1 MERVDPSD
9 EELIKQISQAQP
21 EAVRVLYRRYGRMV
35 YSVALRAVGDP
46 SAAEEITQ
54 DVFLRIWE
62 KAETYRADKAKV
74 VTWIARI
81 ARNRAIDVYRQ
92 RKSRD
97 DRASAGW
104 EELKQAAATAQEQH
118 PGDRMDM
125 ARLQGR
131 VREAVASLP
140 PDQKTALALAFF
152 QGRTHKEI
160 ADELGEPLGTVK
172 TRIRAAMQKLRSILD
187 GVGEL

>member
-1 MERVDPSD
+1 MELVDPDD
-9 EELIKQISQAQP
+9 EELIRQISQARP
-21 EAVRVLYRRYGRMV
+21 EAVRVLYQRYGRMV
-35 YSVALRAVGDP
+35 YTLALRAAGDP

-62 KAETYRADKAKV
+62 KASTYRADKAKV

-104 EELKQAAATAQEQH
+104 EELKQAASSIEHH
-118 PGDRMDM
+118 PGERMEI
-125 ARLQGR
+125 ARLQRR

-140 PDQKTALALAFF
+140 ADQQAALALAFF
-152 QGRTHKEI
+152 QGQTHQEI
-160 ADELGEPLGTVK
+160 AENLGVPLGTIK
-172 TRIRAAMQKLRSILD
+172 TRIRAAMQKLRSILEESD
-187 GVGEL
+187 EI

>member
-1 MERVDPSD
+1 MEHVEPDD
-9 EELIKQISQAQP
+9 EELISQIGRAQP
-21 EAVRVLYRRYGRMV
+21 EAVRLLYQRYGRMV

-62 KAETYRADKAKV
+62 KADTYRADKAKV

-92 RKSRD
+92 RRSRD

-104 EELKQAAATAQEQH
+104 EELKQAATAPAPH
-118 PGDRMDM
+118 PGERLET
-125 ARLQGR
+125 ARLQER
-131 VREAVASLP
+131 VREAVATLP

-152 QGRTHKEI
+152 QGLTHKEI
-160 ADELGEPLGTVK
+160 AEQLGEPLGTVK

-187 GVGEL
+187 GVDEP

>member
-1 MERVDPSD
+1 MQSVEPDD
-9 EELIKQISQAQP
+9 EELIRRISASQTD
-21 EAVRVLYRRYGRMV
+21 AVRLLYQRYGRMV
-35 YSVALRAVGDP
+35 YSVALHAVGDQ

-92 RKSRD
+92 RKSREV
-97 DRASAGW
+97 RASAGW
-104 EELKQAAATAQEQH
+104 EELKQAAAVPAPH
-118 PGDRMDM
+118 PGERMEM
-125 ARLQGR
+125 AHLQGR

-140 PDQKTALALAFF
+140 LEQKTALAMAFF
-152 QGRTHKEI
+152 QGFTHKEI
-160 ADELGEPLGTVK
+160 AVELGEPLGTIK
-172 TRIRAAMQKLRSILD
+172 TRIRAAMQKLRAILD
-187 GVGEL
+187 GDGEL

>member
-1 MERVDPSD
+1 MQYVEPDD
-9 EELIKQISQAQP
+9 EELIRQISQAQP
-21 EAVRVLYRRYGRMV
+21 EAVRLLYQRYGRMV

-104 EELKQAAATAQEQH
+104 EELKQAASAPAPH
-118 PGDRMDM
+118 PGEGMEM

-160 ADELGEPLGTVK
+160 AEELGEPLGTVK
-172 TRIRAAMQKLRSILD
+172 TRIRAAMQRLRSILE

>member
-1 MERVDPSD
+1 MERVDPDD
-9 EELIKQISQAQP
+9 EELIRQIGQSQP
-21 EAVRVLYRRYGRMV
+21 EAVRVLYRRYSRMV

-62 KAETYRADKAKV
+62 KAKTYRADKAKV

-92 RKSRD
+92 RRSRD

-104 EELKQAAATAQEQH
+104 EELKQAASAPAPH
-118 PGDRMDM
+118 PGERMEI
-125 ARLQGR
+125 AWLQGR
-131 VREAVASLP
+131 VRDAVASLP
-140 PDQKTALALAFF
+140 PDQRTALGLAFF

-160 ADELGEPLGTVK
+160 AEQLGEPLGTVK
-172 TRIRAAMQKLRSILD
+172 TRIRAALQKLRSILD
-187 GVGEL
+187 EISEL

>member
-1 MERVDPSD
+1 MEHVDPDD
-9 EELIKQISQAQP
+9 EELIRRISHGQP

-35 YSVALRAVGDP
+35 YSVALRAAGDP
-46 SAAEEITQ
+46 SAAEEVTQ

-62 KAETYRADKAKV
+62 KANTYRADKAKV

-104 EELKQAAATAQEQH
+104 EELKQAASAIEQH
-118 PGDRMDM
+118 PGEGLEMT
-125 ARLQGR
+125 RLQGR

-140 PDQKTALALAFF
+140 ADQKAALTLAFF
-152 QGRTHKEI
+152 QGQTHQEI
-160 ADELGEPLGTVK
+160 AEKLGEPLGTIK
-172 TRIRAAMQKLRSILD
+172 TRIRAAMQKLRSIL
-187 GVGEL
+187 VKSGEI

>member
-1 MERVDPSD
+1 MEHVDPDD
-9 EELIKQISQAQP
+9 EELIRQIGQARP
-21 EAVRVLYRRYGRMV
+21 EAVRLLYQRYGRMV
-35 YSVALRAVGDP
+35 YSVALRAVSDP

-81 ARNRAIDVYRQ
+81 ARNRAIDAYRH

-104 EELKQAAATAQEQH
+104 EELKQAAAVPAPH
-118 PGDRMDM
+118 PGEGMEM

-140 PDQKTALALAFF
+140 PDQRTPLALAFF

-160 ADELGEPLGTVK
+160 AEELGEPLGTVK

-187 GVGEL
+187 GVDEL

>member
-1 MERVDPSD
+1 MQHVELDD
-9 EELIKQISQAQP
+9 EELIRQIGRSQP
-21 EAVRVLYRRYGRMV
+21 EAVRLLYQRYGRMV
-35 YSVALRAVGDP
+35 YSVALRAVSDP

-92 RKSRD
+92 RRSRD

-104 EELKQAAATAQEQH
+104 EELKQAATAPSPH
-118 PGDRMDM
+118 PGERMET

-140 PDQKTALALAFF
+140 PDQKTALTLAFF
-152 QGRTHKEI
+152 QGLTHKEI
-160 ADELGEPLGTVK
+160 AEELGEPLGTVK
-172 TRIRAAMQKLRSILD
+172 TRIRAAMQKLRSMLD
-187 GVGEL
+187 GEGEL

>member
-1 MERVDPSD
+1 
-9 EELIKQISQAQP
+9 
-21 EAVRVLYRRYGRMV
+21 MV
-35 YSVALRAVGDP
+35 YSVALRAVGDQ

-62 KAETYRADKAKV
+62 KAKTYRADKAKV

-92 RKSRD
+92 RRSRENK
-97 DRASAGW
+97 ASAGW
-104 EELKQAAATAQEQH
+104 EELKQEATAPAPH
-118 PGDRMDM
+118 PGERMET
-125 ARLQGR
+125 ARLQER
-131 VREAVASLP
+131 VRDAVASLP
-140 PDQKTALALAFF
+140 PDQRAALALAFF

-160 ADELGEPLGTVK
+160 AEELGEPLGTVK

-187 GVGEL
+187 GVDEL

>member
-1 MERVDPSD
+1 MEPDD
-9 EELIKQISQAQP
+9 EELIRQISRSQP
-21 EAVRVLYRRYGRMV
+21 EAVRLLYRRYGRMV

-46 SAAEEITQ
+46 SVAEEITQ

-62 KAETYRADKAKV
+62 KAESYRPDKAKL

-104 EELKQAAATAQEQH
+104 EELKQAATAPAPH
-118 PGDRMDM
+118 PGERMEM
-125 ARLQGR
+125 ERLQGR

-140 PDQKTALALAFF
+140 ADQRTALALAFF
-152 QGRTHKEI
+152 RGRTHKEI
-160 ADELGEPLGTVK
+160 AEELGEPLGTVK
-172 TRIRAAMQKLRSILD
+172 TRIRAAMQKLRSLLGAD
-187 GVGEL
+187 AEL

>member
-1 MERVDPSD
+1 MEHVEPAD
-9 EELIKQISQAQP
+9 EELIRQISGSQP
-21 EAVRVLYRRYGRMV
+21 EAVRLLYRRYGRMV

-62 KAETYRADKAKV
+62 KAETYRPDKAKV

-92 RKSRD
+92 RRSRD
-97 DRASAGW
+97 DRASASW
-104 EELKQAAATAQEQH
+104 EDLKQAATAPAPH
-118 PGDRMDM
+118 PGERMEM

-140 PDQKTALALAFF
+140 PDQRTALALAFF

-160 ADELGEPLGTVK
+160 AEELGEPLGTIK

-187 GVGEL
+187 GVDES